1 MAVIGRA
8 WRNHR
13 AGPALLAGLMLL
25 ASCGSDPKGTETG
38 QIAAQFAGQMR
49 QAVQGRGKT
58 AAPVVAADPEG
69 TVRRAMALTDRS
81 VIFVQIERSGLIAA
95 LGEFG
100 RNGAVRTYATAQN
113 QTLSY
118 RSGILV
124 ATRGTGDDLMSA
136 DTAPAAALI
145 HARRSGAA
153 KHVWRHLD
161 GEGIERSLTMRCT
174 INPAGAQDFPFA
186 GRFWS
191 TIRMDER
198 CVAGPLV
205 VTNNYWVAG
214 DGTIAMSRQW
224 VSRGVGHVTVQ
235 LARP

>member
-136 DTAPAAALI
+136 DIAEVAGLI
-145 HARRSGAA
+145 HGRRGGEAGR
-153 KHVWRHLD
+153 VWRHLD
-161 GEGIERSLTMRCT
+161 GEGIERALAMRCT
-174 INPAGAQDFPFA
+174 VSPAGAQDFPFA
-186 GRFWS
+186 GRSWS

-198 CVAGPLV
+198 CAAGSQV
-205 VTNNYWVAG
+205 VTNNYWVAA

-224 VSRGVGHVTVQ
+224 VSPGIGHVAAQ

>member
-1 MAVIGRA
+1 
-8 WRNHR
+8 
-13 AGPALLAGLMLL
+13 MLL
-25 ASCGSDPKGTETG
+25 TGCGTDSRGTEQG
-38 QIAAQFAGQMR
+38 QVAAQFAAQMR
-49 QAVQGRGKT
+49 QAVQARGKAT
-58 AAPVVAADPEG
+58 APTVSPDPEG
-69 TVRRAMALTDRS
+69 TTRKALALTVRA
-81 VIFVQIERSGLIAA
+81 VIFVQIVISGLIAA

-100 RNGAVRTYATAQN
+100 RNGAVQSYATAQN
-113 QTLSY
+113 QTLSL
-118 RSGILV
+118 RRGMLV